1 MDIKLRGAQ
10 AIPLTIAEV
19 DANFSQLRDAVTSS
33 AEIVGG
39 TIDGATIGATTAATG
54 RFSTLTTT
62 GNATI
67 AGNLTVNGDTTTLNV
82 STLNVEDKN
91 ITVALGAA
99 NAAAANGA
107 GLTVDGAGATILYT
121 SASDSFTINKAV
133 NVSVA
138 PTTGNNLVNKTYID
152 AELQRYIGIATA
164 VGC

>member
-10 AIPLTIAEV
+10 SIPLTIAEV

-39 TIDGATIGATTAATG
+39 TINGATIGATTAATG
-54 RFSTLTTT
+54 RFT
-62 GNATI
+62 NVTI
-67 AGNLTVNGDTTTLNV
+67 TGNLTVDGDTVTLNT
-82 STLNVEDKN
+82 STLDVEDLN
-91 ITVALGAA
+91 ITVAKGAA

-107 GLTVDGAGATILYT
+107 GLTIDGANATILYT

-152 AELQRYIGIATA
+152 AELQKYIGLATA
-164 VGC
+164 LGC

>member
-39 TIDGATIGATTAATG
+39 TINGATIGATTAATG
-54 RFSTLTTT
+54 RFT
-62 GNATI
+62 NVTI
-67 AGNLTVNGDTTTLNV
+67 TGNLTVDGDTVTLNT
-82 STLNVEDKN
+82 STLNVEDLN
-91 ITVALGAA
+91 ITVAKGAA

-107 GLTVDGAGATILYT
+107 GLTVDGASATILYT